1 MTTSQAEAAGETVF
15 DPHGEGEKTIL
26 GNSHTQAKGV
36 VSMSEFNWTPDELQ
50 KIVEENSVVLF
61 MKGTPEA
68 PQCGFS
74 NRAASVVSQLGVPFA
89 SVNVLSDARAR
100 NALRDWS
107 GFPTMPQLFI
117 GGKLIGGSDIA
128 LELFQSGELQT
139 LVNDATDND

>member
-1 MTTSQAEAAGETVF
+1 MARA
-15 DPHGEGEKTIL
+15 KN
-26 GNSHTQAKGV
+26 NSWAFISEDQRRNKYDL
-36 VSMSEFNWTPDELQ
+36 SEFSWTPNELQ
-50 KIVEENSVVLF
+50 KIVEENSIVLF

-89 SVNVLSDARAR
+89 SVNVLSDPRAR

-139 LVNDATDND
+139 LAANATSND

>member
-1 MTTSQAEAAGETVF
+1 MEI
-15 DPHGEGEKTIL
+15 K
-26 GNSHTQAKGV
+26 K
-36 VSMSEFNWTPDELQ
+36 
-50 KIVEENSVVLF
+50 KISDLINENSVCLF

-74 NRAASVVSQLGVPFA
+74 NRASSIVSQLGVPFA
-89 SVNVLSDARAR
+89 SVNVLSDPRAR

-117 GGKLIGGSDIA
+117 GGKLVGGSDIA

-139 LVNDATDND
+139 LAASANDNA

>member
-1 MTTSQAEAAGETVF
+1 MTG
-15 DPHGEGEKTIL
+15 
-26 GNSHTQAKGV
+26 
-36 VSMSEFNWTPDELQ
+36 FNWTSEELQ
-50 KIVEENSVVLF
+50 GIVDSNKIVLF

-89 SVNVLSDARAR
+89 TVNVLSDPRAI

-107 GFPTMPQLFI
+107 GFPTMPQIFI

-128 LELFQSGELQT
+128 LELFESGELQA
-139 LVNDATDND
+139 LASNATADE

>member
-1 MTTSQAEAAGETVF
+1 
-15 DPHGEGEKTIL
+15 
-26 GNSHTQAKGV
+26 
-36 VSMSEFNWTPDELQ
+36 MSEFNWTPDELQ

-100 NALRDWS
+100 DALRHWS

-139 LVNDATDND
+139 LVNDATGND

>member
-1 MTTSQAEAAGETVF
+1 
-15 DPHGEGEKTIL
+15 
-26 GNSHTQAKGV
+26 
-36 VSMSEFNWTPDELQ
+36 MSEFNWTPDELQ

-107 GFPTMPQLFI
+107 GFP
-117 GGKLIGGSDIA
+117 DH
-128 LELFQSGELQT
+128 
-139 LVNDATDND
+139 ATIVHWWQVDRRFRYRA

>member
-1 MTTSQAEAAGETVF
+1 MTG
-15 DPHGEGEKTIL
+15 
-26 GNSHTQAKGV
+26 
-36 VSMSEFNWTPDELQ
+36 FNWTSEELQ
-50 KIVEENSVVLF
+50 GIVDNNKIVLF

-89 SVNVLSDARAR
+89 TVNVLSDSRAR

-128 LELFQSGELQT
+128 LELFESGELQT
-139 LVNDATDND
+139 LASNATADE

>member
-1 MTTSQAEAAGETVF
+1 
-15 DPHGEGEKTIL
+15 
-26 GNSHTQAKGV
+26 
-36 VSMSEFNWTPDELQ
+36 MSEFNWTPDELQ

-100 NALRDWS
+100 NAL
-107 GFPTMPQLFI
+107 
-117 GGKLIGGSDIA
+117 A
-128 LELFQSGELQT
+128 LSLNRQAQENVLSARRVATLESHPNWHSAEAWELQSRFFQT
-139 LVNDATDND
+139 G